1 MKARLSNEDLK
12 KEIYYGSDLYP
23 VMQSIFMREARIRR
37 VQEHFWVA
45 SLNNKGRLLNVE
57 LVNIGATNR
66 IAVQPPEVFRIAIYK
81 AAVSIIL
88 VHNPATKSGG
98 RHPSGVLKPSHED
111 RHQTDR
117 FMKVG
122 KLLSIKVEDHLIISE
137 TDCYSMQANGVL
149 DELRKSGLY
158 EVTLKETEE
167 MRKWREEELA
177 KQAKQA
183 KEDERRVMAAKM
195 LAKNEPIDKVVEYT
209 GLRKSSV
216 EKMVRLAPTFGKGE
230 MG

>member
-1 MKARLSNEDLK
+1 MKARLSKEDLK
-12 KEIYYGSDLYP
+12 KQIYYGADLYP
-23 VMQSIFMREARIRR
+23 VMQSIFMREAKIRR

-45 SLNNKGRLLNVE
+45 SLNVKGKLLNVE
-57 LVNIGATNR
+57 LINIGATNR

-88 VHNPATKSGG
+88 VHN
-98 RHPSGVLKPSHED
+98 HPSGVLKPSHED
-111 RHQTDR
+111 RQQTDR

-158 EVTLKETEE
+158 EVTLKETEDVK
-167 MRKWREEELA
+167 KWREEELA
-177 KQAKQA
+177 KTA
-183 KEDERRVMAAKM
+183 KEEKAREIALKLLNFGLSVD
-195 LAKNEPIDKVVEYT
+195 DVVANT

-216 EKMVRLAPTFGKGE
+216 EKMVKELGKK
-230 MG
+230 

>member
-1 MKARLSNEDLK
+1 MKARLSKADLK

-45 SLNNKGRLLNVE
+45 SLNNKGKLLNVE
-57 LVNIGATNR
+57 LINIGATNR
-66 IAVQPPEVFRIAIYK
+66 IAVQPPELFRIAIYK

-88 VHNPATKSGG
+88 VHN
-98 RHPSGVLKPSHED
+98 HPSGVLLPSHED
-111 RHQTDR
+111 RQQTDR

-122 KLLSIKVEDHLIISE
+122 KLLNIKVEDHLIISE
-137 TDCYSMQANGVL
+137 TDCYSMQANGVM

-167 MRKWREEELA
+167 MKKWREEELA
-177 KQAKQA
+177 KSA
-183 KEDERRVMAAKM
+183 KEANSREIALRLIGLGLSVDDIVMATK
-195 LAKNEPIDKVVEYT
+195 
-209 GLRKSSV
+209 LRKNSV
-216 EKMVRLAPTFGKGE
+216 EKMKRE

>member
-1 MKARLSNEDLK
+1 MKARLSKEDLK
-12 KEIYYGSDLYP
+12 KSIYYGSDLYP
-23 VMQSIFMREARIRR
+23 VMQSIFMREAKIRR

-45 SLNNKGRLLNVE
+45 SLNVKGRLLNVE
-57 LVNIGATNR
+57 LINIGATNR

-88 VHNPATKSGG
+88 VHN
-98 RHPSGVLKPSHED
+98 HPSGVLNPSHED
-111 RHQTDR
+111 RQQTDR

-167 MRKWREEELA
+167 MKKWREEELA
-177 KQAKQA
+177 KKSEEKKAREIADKLS
-183 KEDERRVMAAKM
+183 KM
-195 LAKNEPIDKVVEYT
+195 GLTDVQIVEAT
-209 GLRKSSV
+209 GLRRSSV
-216 EKMVRLAPTFGKGE
+216 EKMRRLAPTSGRGSE
-230 MG
+230 

>member
-1 MKARLSNEDLK
+1 MKARLSKEDLK
-12 KEIYYGSDLYP
+12 KQIYYGADLYP
-23 VMQSIFMREARIRR
+23 VMQSIFMREAKIRR

-45 SLNNKGRLLNVE
+45 SLNVKGKLLNVE
-57 LVNIGATNR
+57 LINIGATNR

-88 VHNPATKSGG
+88 VHN
-98 RHPSGVLKPSHED
+98 HPSGVLMPSYED

-137 TDCYSMQANGVL
+137 TDCYSMQANGIM

-167 MRKWREEELA
+167 VKKWREEELA
-177 KQAKQA
+177 KTVR
-183 KEDERRVMAAKM
+183 EERNREIALSLLKANLPVA
-195 LAKNEPIDKVVEYT
+195 DVVLHT
-209 GLRKSSV
+209 GLRRSSV
-216 EKMVRLAPTFGKGE
+216 EKMVKELGKK
-230 MG
+230 

>member
-1 MKARLSNEDLK
+1 MKARLSKEDLK
-12 KEIYYGSDLYP
+12 KSIYYGSDLYP
-23 VMQSIFMREARIRR
+23 VMQSIFLREAKIRR

-45 SLNNKGRLLNVE
+45 SLNVKGKLLNVE
-57 LVNIGATNR
+57 LINIGATNR

-88 VHNPATKSGG
+88 VHN
-98 RHPSGVLKPSHED
+98 HPSGVLMPSHED

-167 MRKWREEELA
+167 MKKWREEELA
-177 KQAKQA
+177 KSA
-183 KEDERRVMAAKM
+183 KEERSREMALWLLKKGMSVDE
-195 LAKNEPIDKVVEYT
+195 IVEGT
-209 GLRKSSV
+209 KLRKSSV
-216 EKMVRLAPTFGKGE
+216 EKMKRE
-230 MG
+230 MGKK

>member
-1 MKARLSNEDLK
+1 MKARLSKEDLK
-12 KEIYYGSDLYP
+12 KSIYYGSDLYP
-23 VMQSIFMREARIRR
+23 VMQSIFMREAKIRR

-45 SLNNKGRLLNVE
+45 SLNVKGRLLNVE
-57 LVNIGATNR
+57 LINIGATNR

-88 VHNPATKSGG
+88 VHN
-98 RHPSGVLKPSHED
+98 HPSGVLMPSHED
-111 RHQTDR
+111 RQQTDR

-122 KLLSIKVEDHLIISE
+122 KLLNIKVEDHLIISE
-137 TDCYSMQANGVL
+137 TNCYSMQANGVL

-167 MRKWREEELA
+167 MKKWREEELA
-177 KQAKQA
+177 KKSR
-183 KEDERRVMAAKM
+183 EDEKRQIA
-195 LAKNEPIDKVVEYT
+195 DKLLSDGFDTDAVVKYT

-216 EKMVRLAPTFGKGE
+216 EKMKRE
-230 MG
+230 MGDK